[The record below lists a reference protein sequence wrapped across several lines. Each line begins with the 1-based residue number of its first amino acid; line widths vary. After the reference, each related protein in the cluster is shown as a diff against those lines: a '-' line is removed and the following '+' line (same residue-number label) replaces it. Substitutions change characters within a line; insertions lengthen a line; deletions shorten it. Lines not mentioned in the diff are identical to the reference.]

1 MRPIPFNYAV
11 SKILNSGRK
20 FNLNGLL
27 RFVLL
32 GLFDDKKKNTMVD
45 MDAIIKSSK
54 QFIENRQT
62 GLLGIYFNFV
72 RLGAFYPNG
81 RPCDGDSDGTIVALA
96 ANDQESKKI

>member
-1 MRPIPFNYAV
+1 
-11 SKILNSGRK
+11 
-20 FNLNGLL
+20 
-27 RFVLL
+27 
-32 GLFDDKKKNTMVD
+32 MVD
-45 MDAIIKSSK
+45 MYAIFEFKT
-54 QFIENRQT
+54 FIENRQT